1 MKLFF
6 LCVSLL
12 FFVGCEKKVEEYNP
26 QYSDTQTVSKK
37 VLIFGVHPLHN
48 PKRLFEIYQP
58 LVNHINNHL
67 EGVKIKLEASRNYAA
82 YNKKLFARHFDFS
95 LPNPYQILTK
105 QYNLYITVI
114 KYLGKWEMIK
124 SLEDLF

>member
-67 EGVKIKLEASRNYAA
+67 EGV
-82 YNKKLFARHFDFS
+82 
-95 LPNPYQILTK
+95 
-105 QYNLYITVI
+105 
-114 KYLGKWEMIK
+114 
-124 SLEDLF
+124 